1 MACKGLTSN
10 NFMDK
15 KRINLYTKLFKYLLL
30 LRKPFADFMYK
41 HMKTIYDEDWW
52 NMCVLPNIK
61 QQFKKKLDDLD
72 FYDLL
77 IILIDK
83 WKELYTTITGNSSD
97 GANDDKYKLL
107 FNILH
112 LRNIVSHANEN
123 TIFIN
128 DVHKQLSALLDFAV
142 FINAYEYIIVDLKN
156 DLSKYTKE
164 KDTNDERKREKL
176 LEIIIK
182 EVLFPAMTCAALS
195 AETKESMLRSMTI
208 LQNMKTA
215 DEIYDFYSGAL
226 QSSKGQKSYNSLK
239 EQNLTAFEDIRDKI
253 NVVMNN

>member
-1 MACKGLTSN
+1 
-10 NFMDK
+10 
-15 KRINLYTKLFKYLLL
+15 
-30 LRKPFADFMYK
+30 
-41 HMKTIYDEDWW
+41 MKTVYDEDWW

-77 IILIDK
+77 IILINK
-83 WKELYTTITGNSSD
+83 WKELYKSITGNSND
-97 GANDDKYKLL
+97 GAYDDKYKLF

-128 DVHKQLSALLDFAV
+128 DVHKQFSFLLDFAV
-142 FINAYEYIIVDLKN
+142 FINAYEYIIADLKN

-182 EVLFPAMTCAALS
+182 EVLFPAMTCATLS
-195 AETKESMLRSMTI
+195 TDTKESILRTMTI
-208 LQNMKTA
+208 IQNMKTA

-253 NVVMNN
+253 NAVINT